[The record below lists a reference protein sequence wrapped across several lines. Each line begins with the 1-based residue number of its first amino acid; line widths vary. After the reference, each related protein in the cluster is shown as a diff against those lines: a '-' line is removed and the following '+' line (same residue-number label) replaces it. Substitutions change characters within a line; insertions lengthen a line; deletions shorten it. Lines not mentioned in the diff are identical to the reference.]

1 MRCNKF
7 LYSKLEK
14 ACVKT
19 DANIE
24 RTDEI
29 LRCNFNCVLI
39 MRRFIFIFTT
49 TLMFLGCNSR
59 YCEEQIATVA
69 TNQQNLTQEQ
79 RARSVVLNM
88 LNKIDPQTRSSV
100 RRIASVETITFEQVF
115 RNRTT
120 RSDSSTTNTLLDS
133 LIVNGQT
140 ALYVF
145 NFENNEG
152 TAVVEAPVFSGGEL
166 ALMDTTSTNSNGTL
180 LFITDSSLDS
190 TDEIVSDGTT
200 PNTGDPSSYGPDLNE
215 KENFLSSTIADYLE
229 GRFTI
234 EGGYT
239 EKTYSSDLNELSS
252 ATIGPLLTTTWHQFM
267 PFNAYMPEYFDECN
281 NRSNAPAGCATIA
294 VAQFLVYMKNVSL
307 PDIFNITNYSWDLF
321 ETVNSDSSF
330 FYNNCPIL
338 TSGTIED
345 CVANFIRQVGDGIG
359 VEYGKDW
366 SEANIRESCNYLRS
380 LGYNVEQYNYNNENR
395 DRIIT
400 CLLRKNS
407 PVIIRGKG
415 SEGHQWLIDG
425 YHLQESCSND
435 YYVHC
440 NYGWEYGSGNGWYY
454 MGLFNNHI
462 DNQVVLDDIESYYDF
477 DYCDAIK
484 FIVLE

>member
-1 MRCNKF
+1 
-7 LYSKLEK
+7 
-14 ACVKT
+14 
-19 DANIE
+19 
-24 RTDEI
+24 
-29 LRCNFNCVLI
+29 

-200 PNTGDPSSYGPDLNE
+200 PNTGDSSSYGPDLNE

-252 ATIGPLLTTTWHQFM
+252 AKIGPLLTTTWHQKM
-267 PFNAYMPEYFDECN
+267 PFNAHLPEYYDERRKLCHYL
-281 NRSNAPAGCATIA
+281 AGCTTIA
-294 VAQFLVYMKNVSL
+294 VAQFLVYKKNISL
-307 PDIFNITNYSWDLF
+307 VDTFNIPDITWEEI
-321 ETVNSDSSF
+321 EKVNS
-330 FYNNCPIL
+330 YNAYYYYNCPVL
-338 TSGTIED
+338 TSGTLPYS
-345 CVANFIRQVGDGIG
+345 VANFVKQVGDGIG
-359 VEYGKDW
+359 VKYGINSSSSNTRKVIQYL
-366 SEANIRESCNYLRS
+366 ENIGYRVSPYRLNKETKYYIIQSLSRYL
-380 LGYNVEQYNYNNENR
+380 N
-395 DRIIT
+395 
-400 CLLRKNS
+400 
-407 PVIIRGKG
+407 PVIIRANDGRT
-415 SEGHQWLIDG
+415 GHMWVIDG
-425 YHLQESCSND
+425 YSLEESCSDD
-435 YYVHC
+435 YFVHC
-440 NYGWEYGSGNGWYY
+440 NYGWENGGGNGWYR
-454 MGLFNNHI
+454 MKMFNSNEENEVEL
-462 DNQVVLDDIESYYDF
+462 DNLEALDDF
-477 DYCDAIK
+477 DYDKWFRFLI
-484 FIVLE
+484 IN